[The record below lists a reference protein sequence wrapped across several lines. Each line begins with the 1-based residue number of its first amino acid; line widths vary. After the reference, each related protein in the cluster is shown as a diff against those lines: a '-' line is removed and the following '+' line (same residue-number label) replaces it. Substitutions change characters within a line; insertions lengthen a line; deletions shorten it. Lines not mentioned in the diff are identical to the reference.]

1 MKIISAPAAAQLIR
15 DNWTVVPGGFGSCGH
30 PDTLTEA
37 LRERFEDT
45 GHPRD
50 LSLLFGAGPGNK
62 AGQGVDALATSGLV
76 ARAIGGFW
84 GLCPALAG
92 MARDGA
98 IEAHN
103 WPQGVVSK
111 LFGVIASGEP
121 GLLTHVGLDT
131 FVDPELEGG
140 VIDSR
145 SSRPLVE
152 KLRFNGRSHLFY
164 PAQRVDCAL
173 LRGTACDPDGNI
185 TFDEETSHM
194 DALAQ
199 AQAAHNCGGI
209 VIVQVKRLLDGP
221 VADYRDVKIPGFL
234 IDYVVLGPENRHP
247 QTYGTFFDPAYTGM
261 AAAHGSVPSK
271 TFPLA
276 KRIVAHRAALELTNH
291 PGANVNLGIG
301 IPALIGAQARELGL
315 TDFTLTVESGLI
327 GGVPDEGLSFGAVR
341 HPRAVIE
348 QSALFDFYDGGGID
362 LAFLGFA
369 QVDAA
374 GNVNVSKFNGR
385 IVGSGGFINISQS
398 AKHVVFCGTLTADG
412 LRVEIASG
420 RLRIVREGRTC
431 KFHAHVAQLTF
442 NGRQAAASGKTVLYV
457 TERAVFRLGARGLE
471 LIELAPGIDVTDI
484 RDVVDCDF
492 HVSSELKPMS
502 GFADIQSNQHSGV
515 LAW

>member
-1 MKIISAPAAAQLIR
+1 MDIISASAAARLIQ

-37 LRERFEDT
+37 LRDRFEDT
-45 GHPRD
+45 GHPRN
-50 LSLLFGAGPGNK
+50 LSLLFGAGAGDK
-62 AGQGVDALATSGLV
+62 AGRGIDVLARPGLV
-76 ARAIGGFW
+76 SRAIGGFW

-92 MARDGA
+92 MARDGEL
-98 IEAHN
+98 EAHN

-111 LFGVIASGEP
+111 LFGIIAAGEP

-152 KLRFNGRSHLFY
+152 KVRFNGRSQLFY

-173 LRGTACDPDGNI
+173 LRGTACDRDGNI
-185 TFDEETSHM
+185 TFGEETSHM

-209 VIVQVKRLLDGP
+209 VIVQVKELLDGP

-234 IDYVVLGPENRHP
+234 VDYVVLAPANRHP
-247 QTYGTFFDPAYTGM
+247 QTYGTFFDPAYTGG
-261 AAAHGSVPSK
+261 AAGSAPEPRK

-276 KRIVAHRAALELTNH
+276 KRIVAHRAALELARH
-291 PGANVNLGIG
+291 PRANVNLGIG
-301 IPALIGAQARELGL
+301 IPALIGAQARALGL
-315 TDFTLTVESGLI
+315 ADFTLTVESGLV

-341 HPRAVIE
+341 HPSAVIE

-369 QVDAA
+369 QVDAG
-374 GNVNVSKFNGR
+374 GNVNVSKFDGR

-398 AKHVVFCGTLTADG
+398 ARHIVFCGTLTAGG
-412 LRVEIASG
+412 LEVDIAGG
-420 RLRIVREGRTC
+420 RLRVLQEGRTC

-442 NGRQAAASGKTVLYV
+442 NGRQAAAQGREVLYV
-457 TERAVFRLGARGLE
+457 TERAVFRLGAQRLE
-471 LIELAPGIDVTDI
+471 LIELAPGIDVADI
-484 RDVVDCDF
+484 RRVVDCDF
-492 HVSSELKPMS
+492 HVSPTLKPMS
-502 GFADIQSNQHSGV
+502 GFASIQ
-515 LAW
+515 AD

>member
-1 MKIISAPAAAQLIR
+1 M
-15 DNWTVVPGGFGSCGH
+15 
-30 PDTLTEA
+30 
-37 LRERFEDT
+37 
-45 GHPRD
+45 
-50 LSLLFGAGPGNK
+50 
-62 AGQGVDALATSGLV
+62 
-76 ARAIGGFW
+76 
-84 GLCPALAG
+84 
-92 MARDGA
+92 
-98 IEAHN
+98 
-103 WPQGVVSK
+103 
-111 LFGVIASGEP
+111 
-121 GLLTHVGLDT
+121 
-131 FVDPELEGG
+131 
-140 VIDSR
+140 
-145 SSRPLVE
+145 
-152 KLRFNGRSHLFY
+152 
-164 PAQRVDCAL
+164 
-173 LRGTACDPDGNI
+173 
-185 TFDEETSHM
+185 
-194 DALAQ
+194 
-199 AQAAHNCGGI
+199 
-209 VIVQVKRLLDGP
+209 KRLLDGP

-234 IDYVVLGPENRHP
+234 VDYVVLAPENRHP

-261 AAAHGSVPSK
+261 AAHGSVPSK

-276 KRIVAHRAALELTNH
+276 KRIVAHRAALELANH

-369 QVDAA
+369 QADGA

-398 AKHVVFCGTLTADG
+398 AKHIVFCGTLTADG

-420 RLRIVREGRTC
+420 RLRIVREGRTR

-442 NGRQAAASGKTVLYV
+442 NGRQAAAGGKTVLYV
-457 TERAVFRLGARGLE
+457 TERAVFRLGARRLE
-471 LIELAPGIDVTDI
+471 LIEFAPGIDVADI

-492 HVSSELKPMS
+492 HVAPELKPMS
-502 GFADIQSNQHSGV
+502 GFANIQSNQHSGV